1 VTERSLVPFSQAPLS
16 STPPGA
22 AESARKLRAAF
33 LAGRN
38 GNTRRAYA
46 QTAADFSAWLGR
58 RAGRSFD
65 EVEALGELIGAGA
78 GGANLLALEYRADLL
93 ERELAPGT
101 VALRLSNLRSAVKL
115 ARTLGLVT
123 FTLEIQAVRVV
134 RYKDTAGPG
143 LAGVQA
149 MADAARARTDII
161 GARDRALI
169 AVLFFQGLRRG
180 EVASLDVEH
189 VDFPGLRISIL
200 GKGRLEREWVVA
212 APEALAALHAWLE
225 VRRENLEV
233 PLPDPHVDPQP
244 LFLGFD
250 AARRGPG
257 GRLTGRGIAK
267 VVRRYGLAALGTS
280 VRPHGLRHAAAT
292 ALLDLGMSWQD
303 VAGFTRHSDP
313 STLRHYDD
321 NRARRGSRAARRL
334 GELVKL

>member
-1 VTERSLVPFSQAPLS
+1 MIERSLVPLSQTPLS
-16 STPPGA
+16 STPSEGG
-22 AESARKLRAAF
+22 EGARKLRDAF

-46 QTAADFSAWLGR
+46 QTAADFAGWLGR
-58 RAGRSFD
+58 RSGRCFD
-65 EVEALGELIGAGA
+65 EAEALGELLRSGSGA
-78 GGANLLALEYRADLL
+78 ANLLALEYRADLL
-93 ERELAPGT
+93 SREFAPGT

-123 FTLEIQAVRVV
+123 FTLEVRAVRVT

-143 LAGVQA
+143 VAGVQA
-149 MADAARARTDII
+149 MADVARARTDVI

-189 VDFPGLRISIL
+189 VDFGGGRISIL
-200 GKGRLEREWVVA
+200 GKGHLEREWVVA
-212 APEALAALHAWLE
+212 APEALGALAAWLE
-225 VRRENLEV
+225 VH
-233 PLPDPHVDPQP
+233 PD
-244 LFLGFD
+244 G
-250 AARRGPG
+250 GPALLVGWNAVTGRAG
-257 GRLTGRGIAK
+257 GRLTGRGMAK
-267 VVRRYGLAALGTS
+267 IMRRYGLAALGVT

-303 VAGFTRHSDP
+303 VAGFTRHADP

-321 NRARRGSRAARRL
+321 NRARRGRTAAHRL